1 MGSINKSHNEADGGI
16 LLFNGELILLYCDS
30 VQCEIGGKESIKGRV
45 YLTTHRLVV
54 IVTPYRQ
61 NSAVKSLCAPFC
73 AIVKCSVEQ
82 PIFGANYIEAT
93 VRDESDSSRSFSFK
107 LKFSKGGAI
116 ELAMAMNRAVAAVG
130 RNFNP
135 SMPPPPAYT
144 PEPSAQYYQAPP
156 TVYAPGY
163 NCGVQ
168 MPVQQFPD
176 QPPIGFI
183 YASSSPPPYPGL
195 NQPQGG
201 PQQQPPPYGQPG
213 SQPAQQ
219 SGYPSQSPYSNQPD
233 QHSYTGQPPAAGQT
247 GAYGYPANAGGYPQS
262 SGYPGQQPSSVYPQ
276 QPGGYPNQP
285 PTSNAP
291 PQSQQPSS
299 GSYPGAQQVPT
310 TAGYP
315 DLPSTTGHQQQS
327 SAGGSNQSAWPSAPS
342 FNPNWQEDKKNA

>member
-1 MGSINKSHNEADGGI
+1 MIRD
-16 LLFNGELILLYCDS
+16 LYQLQSYSNYKCIHRS
-30 VQCEIGGKESIKGRV
+30 QIKGRV

-93 VRDESDSSRSFSFK
+93 VRDESDSNRSFSFK

-163 NCGVQ
+163 NCGIQ
-168 MPVQQFPD
+168 MPVQQFPGNVRY
-176 QPPIGFI
+176 PVMIPVFIPII
-183 YASSSPPPYPGL
+183 YP
-195 NQPQGG
+195 
-201 PQQQPPPYGQPG
+201 
-213 SQPAQQ
+213 
-219 SGYPSQSPYSNQPD
+219 
-233 QHSYTGQPPAAGQT
+233 
-247 GAYGYPANAGGYPQS
+247 
-262 SGYPGQQPSSVYPQ
+262 
-276 QPGGYPNQP
+276 
-285 PTSNAP
+285 
-291 PQSQQPSS
+291 
-299 GSYPGAQQVPT
+299 
-310 TAGYP
+310 
-315 DLPSTTGHQQQS
+315 
-327 SAGGSNQSAWPSAPS
+327 
-342 FNPNWQEDKKNA
+342 